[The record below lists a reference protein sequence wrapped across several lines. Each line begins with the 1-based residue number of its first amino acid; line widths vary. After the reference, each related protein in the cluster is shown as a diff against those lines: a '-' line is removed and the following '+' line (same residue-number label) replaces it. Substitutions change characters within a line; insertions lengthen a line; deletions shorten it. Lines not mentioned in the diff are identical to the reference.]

1 VILPLALLATLVLG
15 STIAVTTTTLAPL
28 APSPILTARPR
39 RQFLRRLLREP
50 TTIFG
55 LILLLI
61 FLILALLA
69 PVISPYDPLTP
80 NVQASLTPPS
90 AAYPLG
96 TDKLGRDLLSRL
108 LYGAQ
113 ISLRSGILVVLG
125 AGAFGTLVG
134 LLAGYR
140 GGWADEVLMRVT
152 DIFFAFPFLIL
163 AMAIA
168 AALGPSLRNALIAVA
183 VVSWPVYARLV
194 RGQVLILR
202 EREFI
207 QAAHAIGS
215 PGVRILLRHLLPNVL
230 APLLVQAS
238 FDMGTTILS
247 VAGLSFIGFGAQP
260 PTPEW
265 GTMIS
270 EGRNYITTQWWL
282 TGMPAAAILL
292 LVAAFNLLGDGL
304 RDLLDPRLKR

>member
-1 VILPLALLATLVLG
+1 MA
-15 STIAVTTTTLAPL
+15 
-28 APSPILTARPR
+28 
-39 RQFLRRLLREP
+39 
-50 TTIFG
+50 
-55 LILLLI
+55 
-61 FLILALLA
+61 LALLA
-69 PVISPYDPLTP
+69 PLISPYNPLTP

-90 AAYPLG
+90 PAYLLG
-96 TDKLGRDLLSRL
+96 TDKLGRDILSRM
-108 LYGAQ
+108 LYGAR
-113 ISLRSGILVVLG
+113 ISLRSGLLVVLG
-125 AGAFGTLVG
+125 AGSFGALVG
-134 LLAGYR
+134 LIAGYR
-140 GGWADEVLMRVT
+140 RGWADEALMRVT

-202 EREFI
+202 EREFV
-207 QAAHAIGS
+207 QAAQAIGATS
-215 PGVRILLRHLLPNVL
+215 SRILLRHLLPNTL

-238 FDMGTTILS
+238 FDMGATILS

-265 GTMIS
+265 GVMIS

-282 TGMPAAAILL
+282 TGVPAVAILL
-292 LVAAFNLLGDGL
+292 LVASFNLIGDGL